1 MSLLTVVGYC
11 CHLCG
16 VRSTVLR
23 LSRLASTTSAT
34 MNMLRQP
41 LRASLRR
48 CYATATT
55 TSTTTPP
62 FVPPASLPTMDGPPR
77 ARPDRD
83 RPDREKSI
91 PSSPTFYTGRS
102 EFYDHIA
109 TLESAVEN
117 THSVLRSLQLLPLP
131 AFARD
136 SLPPA
141 QPMWKSRDAMSSMFM
156 RKLTTARYRRLI
168 TLLAQLD
175 EYERIADA
183 AGHIEMQNGIASIL
197 SLFER
202 PDKAAQLARK
212 HIKLA
217 KFDKYGRTHTVGKRK
232 ESTARVWII
241 PVQPT
246 QEKKSA
252 RASAPAPTPAPLP
265 IEALSTEPVVDNPF
279 ARTESSHPKVD
290 VTMSQILVNNIPL
303 NEFFAS
309 PADRARIVR
318 PLKLAG
324 VLGAFNVFAL
334 VRGGGTTGQSG
345 AITHGIA
352 RGIVAHVPEVEIILR
367 KGESD
372 LPICTMSR
380 LTGVC
385 SRAASLQRNFSDVIL
400 VWSSAKRPVWPRRA
414 SG

>member
-1 MSLLTVVGYC
+1 
-11 CHLCG
+11 
-16 VRSTVLR
+16 
-23 LSRLASTTSAT
+23 
-34 MNMLRQP
+34 
-41 LRASLRR
+41 
-48 CYATATT
+48 
-55 TSTTTPP
+55 
-62 FVPPASLPTMDGPPR
+62 MDGPHR
-77 ARPDRD
+77 ARPDR
-83 RPDREKSI
+83 EKAI

-117 THSVLRSLQLLPLP
+117 TRSALRSLQLLPLP

-168 TLLAQLD
+168 TILAQLD

-183 AGHIEMQNGIASIL
+183 AGHIEMQNGIASVL

-217 KFDKYGRTHTVGKRK
+217 KFDRYGRTHTVGKRK

-246 QEKKSA
+246 QEKKPA
-252 RASAPAPTPAPLP
+252 RAPAPAPAPVP

-279 ARTESSHPKVD
+279 ARTEFSHPK
-290 VTMSQILVNNIPL
+290 
-303 NEFFAS
+303 
-309 PADRARIVR
+309 
-318 PLKLAG
+318 
-324 VLGAFNVFAL
+324 
-334 VRGGGTTGQSG
+334 
-345 AITHGIA
+345 AIT
-352 RGIVAHVPEVEIILR
+352 
-367 KGESD
+367 
-372 LPICTMSR
+372 
-380 LTGVC
+380 
-385 SRAASLQRNFSDVIL
+385 
-400 VWSSAKRPVWPRRA
+400 
-414 SG
+414 

>member
-1 MSLLTVVGYC
+1 
-11 CHLCG
+11 
-16 VRSTVLR
+16 
-23 LSRLASTTSAT
+23 
-34 MNMLRQP
+34 
-41 LRASLRR
+41 
-48 CYATATT
+48 
-55 TSTTTPP
+55 
-62 FVPPASLPTMDGPPR
+62 MDGPPR

-141 QPMWKSRDAMSSMFM
+141 QPMWKSRDTMSSMFM

-241 PVQPT
+241 P
-246 QEKKSA
+246 
-252 RASAPAPTPAPLP
+252 
-265 IEALSTEPVVDNPF
+265 PVVDNPF

-367 KGESD
+367 KAKLLRRDPRMVE
-372 LPICTMSR
+372 R
-380 LTGVC
+380 KKTGM
-385 SRAASLQRNFSDVIL
+385 
-400 VWSSAKRPVWPRRA
+400 AKARKRYTWVKR
-414 SG
+414 